1 MRRVAELGSFDER
14 INMRT
19 LLTILLL
26 GAVLGFAATG
36 VNGAESDY
44 YERFASLIQTN
55 SFGPNLTNATLSL
68 INMKQSSEIA
78 GVKLGSGMSEA
89 VEKWGKP
96 RNLYAQCGGGP
107 VLMFGHGTL
116 AFKGDKVVR
125 VSISPNTV
133 PGLRFEGGL
142 TATNTPAQFAK
153 VLGVPDPGPA
163 PWALYV
169 DCPYGVME
177 LRWSHFAIGGWQLG
191 WLSLGPSEPEQ
202 TKSR

>member
-1 MRRVAELGSFDER
+1 MKTRLMIRIIGALAAVGLCAAHGADQDFYELFS
-14 INMRT
+14 
-19 LLTILLL
+19 
-26 GAVLGFAATG
+26 
-36 VNGAESDY
+36 
-44 YERFASLIQTN
+44 SLIQTN
-55 SFGPNLTNATLSL
+55 HFGPNLTNATLSL

-89 VEKWGKP
+89 VEQWGKP

-142 TATNTPAQFAK
+142 TPTNTPAQFAK